1 MTNIRLPLRLLGSL
15 HVQMIYACISCRMYV
30 LIVWIWIYIIYAII
44 PYANCIDCYHCTSL
58 GGEHKECEDT
68 FQTDITTEHLI
79 SRNCYY
85 GYFKA
90 HFCIKL
96 KGTREDG
103 SSILVRQCSTT
114 DWGSHCGLIQYEAG
128 GRLEDIDGCLEACDF
143 DGCNSATKKI
153 SNTLTVLLAFISWIS
168 LRW

>member
-1 MTNIRLPLRLLGSL
+1 MAFVLERKKKKKNKKKKDQEKRYYNLSFSL
-15 HVQMIYACISCRMYV
+15 IA
-30 LIVWIWIYIIYAII
+30 
-44 PYANCIDCYHCTSL
+44 
-58 GGEHKECEDT
+58 
-68 FQTDITTEHLI
+68 
-79 SRNCYY
+79 
-85 GYFKA
+85 
-90 HFCIKL
+90 
-96 KGTREDG
+96 EDG